1 MATKT
6 ARPKIEDTFDL
17 VGFVMAYEDGE
28 LDEDAV
34 IEGFQNLIDRD
45 LPFNGG
51 LQGCYGRMAAALI
64 RAGRCVDTH
73 HRLS

>member
-45 LPFNGG
+45 LPFNGEI
-51 LQGCYGRMAAALI
+51 GRASC
-64 RAGRCVDTH
+64 RERVCQYV
-73 HRLS
+73 